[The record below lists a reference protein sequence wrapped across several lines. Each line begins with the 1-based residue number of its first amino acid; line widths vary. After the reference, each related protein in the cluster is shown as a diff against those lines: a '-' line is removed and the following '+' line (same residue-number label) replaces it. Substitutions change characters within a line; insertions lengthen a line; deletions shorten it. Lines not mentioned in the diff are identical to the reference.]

1 VPQGWIEFEVDDV
14 AAATVELESKGYRVL
29 VAAKEEPWGQTVTRL
44 VGPDGLL
51 VGITWTPSLRADQA
65 QASPS

>member
-1 VPQGWIEFEVDDV
+1 
-14 AAATVELESKGYRVL
+14 VELESKGYRVL

-44 VGPDGLL
+44 IGPDGLL
-51 VGITWTPSLRADQA
+51 VGITWTPSLRPEQP